1 MTTTTEAKPTKSI
14 SDLTLEELD
23 YFVARAEGIMYMRD
37 THGQVLEIGED
48 KRLFIKTKDLRMF
61 AYQPTRNWRQG
72 GPIIE
77 KHNISLQKLGSR
89 WVADIDRDA
98 TATGNHALSAAMR
111 ALVRLKFG
119 DKVDVDS

>member
-1 MTTTTEAKPTKSI
+1 MTTKSI
-14 SDLTLEELD
+14 SDLTLQELD
-23 YFVARAEGIMYMRD
+23 YFVAQAEGIMFLRD

-48 KRLFIKTKDLRMF
+48 KQLYIKTKDLRMF
-61 AYQPTRNWRQG
+61 AYQPTRHWRQG

-89 WVADIDRDA
+89 WVADIGRDA
-98 TATGNHALSAAMR
+98 TATGSHMLSAAMR

-119 DKVDVDS
+119 DTVDVDS